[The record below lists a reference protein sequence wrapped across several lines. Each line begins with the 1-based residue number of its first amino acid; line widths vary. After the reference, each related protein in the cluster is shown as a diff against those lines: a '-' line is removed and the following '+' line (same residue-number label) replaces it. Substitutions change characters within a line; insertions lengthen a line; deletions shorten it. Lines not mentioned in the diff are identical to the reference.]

1 MTVRRYPIGAVNG
14 LPAELR
20 VVVSNGLV
28 VVALHRADRCAS
40 GPLAIP
46 AAALDTLRSALSDV
60 AGETGHEAATEPD
73 LAATGTARNGR
84 AIP

>member
-1 MTVRRYPIGAVNG
+1 MIRRYSLGAING

-20 VVVSNGLV
+20 VAEAYGLV

-46 AAALDTLRSALSDV
+46 VAALDTLRSALGDV
-60 AGETGHEAATEPD
+60 AGEHGSEAATDPERP
-73 LAATGTARNGR
+73 ATRTPRSQEGTQ
-84 AIP
+84 